1 MTTTDDILR
10 EQEKGKEMEIGKTFV
25 TVISFVIALAIGFA
39 VMLGLDL
46 YEGWL
51 FKDLWDWFVVP
62 LGVRSISTVWSAG
75 ILAAL
80 FFPILSVTASM
91 PQIKKNTQDEDA
103 NEALLCLKM
112 VGVWFLGWFLGMN
125 LMWLF
130 GYIFHLFM

>member
-1 MTTTDDILR
+1 M
-10 EQEKGKEMEIGKTFV
+10 
-25 TVISFVIALAIGFA
+25 IALAIGFA
-39 VMLGLDL
+39 VVLGLNL